1 MYSGR
6 PARDSWED
14 GVSQEMRA
22 RAMIGSRRLLVE
34 REASARDRAL
44 AHLAEHCADRAY
56 RIARDLL
63 GDPAAAEDAVQEA
76 MAVALGGVARL
87 REPAVLEGWFYRVL
101 TNHCMRVLRRQR
113 WLALWIRRR
122 AEDIDVAAAP
132 APDAALADARQR
144 ARLLLAVGQLP
155 AMQKAAVVLRYGHDC
170 PVEEVGSL
178 LGVSPKTVKTHLVR
192 GLRALRAV
200 LGEER

>member
-1 MYSGR
+1 
-6 PARDSWED
+6 
-14 GVSQEMRA
+14 MRA

-34 REASARDRAL
+34 QAPARDRAL

-63 GDPAAAEDAVQEA
+63 GEPAAAEDAVQEA

-87 REPAVLEGWFYRVL
+87 RDPAALEGWFYRVL

-113 WLALWIRRR
+113 WLALWTRRR
-122 AEDIDVAAAP
+122 AADTELDAGGGP
-132 APDAALADARQR
+132 PPDAALAEARQR
-144 ARLLLAVGQLP
+144 ARLLLAVGDLP
-155 AMQKAAVVLRYGHDC
+155 AMQKAAVVLRYGHDHS
-170 PVEEVGSL
+170 VEEVGAL

-192 GLRALRAV
+192 GLRALRAS